1 VNWNDYFVSLLGPIA
16 AKSKDTSRKVG
27 CIIVGPDKEIRSTG
41 FNGLPRGC
49 NDTLP
54 ERYARPEKYFWF
66 EHAERNAIYNAA
78 RHGASLEGCTAYVNM
93 PPCMDCARG
102 IVQSGIS
109 MVVSPAPPPDDP
121 KYAEDFE
128 RIKELFEECDVSWHC
143 VSNLD
148 APEQRSLRWVSL

>member
-1 VNWNDYFVSLLGPIA
+1 MNWNDYFVSLLGPIA
-16 AKSKDTSRKVG
+16 AKSKDTSRKIG

-54 ERYARPEKYFWF
+54 ERYERPEKYFWF

-102 IVQSGIS
+102 IVQSGITK
-109 MVVSPAPPPDDP
+109 VVSPAPPLDDP
-121 KYAEDFE
+121 RYAEDFR
-128 RIKELFEECDVSWHC
+128 RIEQMFYEGGVQWSRLHGIE
-143 VSNLD
+143 
-148 APEQRSLRWVSL
+148 APEQGSLI

>member
-1 VNWNDYFVSLLGPIA
+1 MNWNDYFVSLLGPIA
-16 AKSKDTSRKVG
+16 AKSKDTSRKIG

-54 ERYARPEKYFWF
+54 ERYERPEKYFWF

-121 KYAEDFE
+121 RYSEDFQ
-128 RIKELFEECDVSWHC
+128 RIMELFEECNVDWYC
-143 VSNLD
+143 VDSIE
-148 APEQRSLRWVSL
+148 APEQGSLI